1 MSAATP
7 IAAFDLERT
16 YVHLSDGPDAKRVEV
31 TPDFWQTIG
40 TNPALRGGRLVTAS
54 RFTADWQ
61 HWEMHPAG
69 EELVVLTSGAIDLVL
84 EGAKGAHTT
93 LALRGRGAV
102 LIPRGT
108 WHWARVREP
117 SEMWFV
123 TYGEGT
129 QHRGR

>member
-1 MSAATP
+1 MSAARV
-7 IAAFDLERT
+7 FDLETT
-16 YVHLSDGPDAKRVEV
+16 YVHLSDGPDAKLAPV
-31 TPDFWQTIG
+31 TPDFWRTLDG
-40 TNPALRGGRLVTAS
+40 NPELRGGRLVTAH
-54 RFTADWQ
+54 RFTEDWP

-69 EELVVLTSGAIDLVL
+69 EELVVLVAGSLDLEL
-84 EGAKGAHTT
+84 EDPRGERR
-93 LALRGRGAV
+93 LLPLRGRGAV

-108 WHWARVREP
+108 WHWARVHEP